1 MTTLTIDLPDNL
13 AKEARE
19 AGLLD
24 PEAIETLLRKAVRQ
38 KAVDELFDA
47 MDRMAAV
54 DEPAIMSPEE
64 IQNEIDAYRRDVRRA
79 AGS

>member
-13 AKEARE
+13 AREAKD

-24 PEAIETLLRKAVRQ
+24 PEAIETILREAMRKRRIDRLFESMQ
-38 KAVDELFDA
+38 KLSATP
-47 MDRMAAV
+47 MPPMT
-54 DEPAIMSPEE
+54 PKE